1 MRDIQRQIYNSMMKY
16 AKENGIKVQ
25 YSRKLTPEELIRQQ
39 VRTQEV
45 NDFLARLDEFEN
57 HSRGVRIRV
66 GSLEIKAV

>member
-1 MRDIQRQIYNSMMKY
+1 MKY